1 MFIPCIILLLA
12 FPSGLQRGRLK
23 FFFFRTKCT
32 QSSTLNSQEIFIII
46 NTKVSLYLFCFKL
59 TTIWLCQALC
69 FVCSSNISCQLWSMT
84 LQSSLKNLLH
94 FQICH
99 TLWPKWFV
107 INFCKFCIVLRNH
120 VAKNKT
126 NIFLVECCWHAI
138 LVALHVLEIQVRM
151 SRPVCTRVLVMNDM
165 VLLSQRK
172 VQTLHNRC

>member
-1 MFIPCIILLLA
+1 MYAYVSFTKIIIIIIYYIIYIIIILFYLYLY
-12 FPSGLQRGRLK
+12 
-23 FFFFRTKCT
+23 
-32 QSSTLNSQEIFIII
+32 IILRPF
-46 NTKVSLYLFCFKL
+46 SLYLFCFKL

-99 TLWPKWFV
+99 SLWPKWFV

-120 VAKNKT
+120 IAKNKT

-138 LVALHVLEIQVRM
+138 LVALHVLEIPVR
-151 SRPVCTRVLVMNDM
+151 N
-165 VLLSQRK
+165 QI
-172 VQTLHNRC
+172 QIRCVFDQGYGGGGGKK